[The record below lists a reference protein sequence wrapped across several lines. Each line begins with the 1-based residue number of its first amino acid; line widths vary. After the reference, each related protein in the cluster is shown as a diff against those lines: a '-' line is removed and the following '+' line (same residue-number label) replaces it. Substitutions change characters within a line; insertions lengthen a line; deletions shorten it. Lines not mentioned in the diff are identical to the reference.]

1 MAKRQEYKSNL
12 ISLSNVQQLRNIKVL
27 TDIYNDFK
35 RLNIDSGFSLQKLV
49 NRSMFLYVNDD
60 KFQNTIENTHFTGSV
75 SF

>member
-1 MAKRQEYKSNL
+1 MDKK
-12 ISLSNVQQLRNIKVL
+12 ITTVKVL
-27 TDIYNDFK
+27 TELYNDFK

-60 KFQNTIENTHFTGSV
+60 KFQNKIEHTQLSGST

>member
-1 MAKRQEYKSNL
+1 MDKK
-12 ISLSNVQQLRNIKVL
+12 ITTVKVL

-60 KFQNTIENTHFTGSV
+60 KVQNTIENTHFTGSV

>member
-1 MAKRQEYKSNL
+1 MDKK
-12 ISLSNVQQLRNIKVL
+12 ITTVKVL

-60 KFQNTIENTHFTGSV
+60 KFQNTIEKTHFTGSV

>member
-1 MAKRQEYKSNL
+1 MDKK
-12 ISLSNVQQLRNIKVL
+12 ITTVKVL

-35 RLNIDSGFSLQKLV
+35 RLNIESGFSLQKLV